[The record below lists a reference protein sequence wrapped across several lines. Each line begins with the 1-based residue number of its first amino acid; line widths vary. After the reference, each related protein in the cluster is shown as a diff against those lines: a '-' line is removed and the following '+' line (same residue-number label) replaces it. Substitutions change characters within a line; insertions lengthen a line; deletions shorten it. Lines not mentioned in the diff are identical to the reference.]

1 VKVLQLGKY
10 YPPEHGGMEAAVREL
25 TEGLNATGL
34 RTDVLCTNRHWRT
47 AEEAWPGGYR
57 VVRAAAPAML
67 LSTPVAPALLTQA
80 RRLLPAADVV
90 HLHMPNPMAALALRF
105 TPFRGRLVVHW
116 HSDVVRQRI
125 ALRLYE
131 PLQRWVLQ
139 RADAIIATSERYAG
153 ASAALQPWQS
163 KLAVVPIGIADH
175 RARACCC
182 QGASVRARYA
192 GKKIVFALG
201 RMAGYKGFDV
211 LVQAAA
217 LLPKDTVV
225 IIGGGGELLDRLR
238 DRVAEAGLGERVVL
252 PGPIP
257 EEDLSVYFSAADV
270 FCMPSTT
277 RAEAFGIAMVEAMSA
292 GKPIVATDIAG
303 SGVPWVNLD
312 GLTGLNV
319 MPGSPSA
326 LANALR
332 RLLVDPSLG
341 VRLGEAGRQRYL
353 TEFTAGAMT
362 RRVVDLYRCLN
373 GAEPRMPSL

>member
-1 VKVLQLGKY
+1 VKVLQLGKF

-34 RTDVLCTNRHWRT
+34 RTDVLCTNRQWRT

-125 ALRLYE
+125 ALHLYE

-139 RADAIIATSERYAG
+139 RADVIVATSDRYAN
-153 ASAALQPWQS
+153 ASAALRPWQD
-163 KLAVVPIGIADH
+163 KVAVVPIGIADH

-201 RMAGYKGFDV
+201 RMAGYKGFDI

-225 IIGGGGELLDRLR
+225 IIGGGGDLLDRLR
-238 DRVAEAGLGERVVL
+238 NRVAEAGLGDRVVL
-252 PGPIP
+252 PGPISDA
-257 EEDLSVYFSAADV
+257 DLSAYFWAADV

-277 RAEAFGIAMVEAMSA
+277 RAEAFGIAMLEAMSV
-292 GKPIVATDIAG
+292 GKPVVATDIAG
-303 SGVPWVNLD
+303 SGVPWVNVH
-312 GLTGLNV
+312 GSTGLNV
-319 MPGSPSA
+319 VPGSADA
-326 LANALR
+326 LAEGLR
-332 RLLVDPSLG
+332 RVLVDPPMG
-341 VRLGEAGRQRYL
+341 ARFGEAGRQRYL
-353 TEFTAGAMT
+353 NEFTAGTMT
-362 RRVVDLYRCLN
+362 RRIVDLYRCL
-373 GAEPRMPSL
+373 GTAKQRMPAP